1 VAVSPDRPDFTD
13 LAAPSDHKALSRL
26 ADKDSSTTTPNDDE
40 SGKRGLS
47 GSVIGA
53 LLVPGAPSLFRR
65 TTLSAALLLLG
76 VVIPIATI
84 VVALVRR
91 NEITSLLLNQNFLY
105 ALQTIAGLFVLTRLV
120 SVVEVIR
127 SRTEGS
133 PRGWASTLAIVGVM
147 LVTIPAVWSIARAQ
161 DLSRVINDVF
171 VSSGGDAPLAG
182 SEDVPTSVEELDV
195 PTSVEELDV
204 PTSVEELDV
213 PTSVEE
219 FKTILLLGGDEG
231 PGRWAL
237 RTDTMI
243 LVTIHEDS
251 GRIAMISIPR
261 NMYKM
266 QFPPG
271 SAMANEF
278 PKGFPELANAI
289 YPYVTTHEDIR
300 STYVRGDL
308 QPEAIALAS
317 AISYSMDITIDDYV
331 LVNMQGFL
339 EVVDALGGV
348 TLTLDKKLPMPGNV
362 PGAKTEYPRF
372 IGPGKVTM
380 DGTTALGFVRSRSAD
395 SDYGRMGRQR
405 QLLTALVSQVQGSNI
420 LLRFPALTDILRW
433 TVRTSLSPGEF
444 SSLVDRLRSGVSI
457 NESVGLIPP
466 FFNPGNP
473 NFTDIANL
481 IDALQISIRDGV
493 DFPYA

>member
-1 VAVSPDRPDFTD
+1 VAIPPDRYDFTD
-13 LAAPSDHKALSRL
+13 LATPSEHKALKRL
-26 ADKDSSTTTPNDDE
+26 AEMDSSTTTPSDDE
-40 SGKRGLS
+40 SGKRGPS

-76 VVIPIATI
+76 VVTPIATI

-91 NEITSLLLNQNFLY
+91 NEITSLVLNQNFLL
-105 ALQTIAGLFVLTRLV
+105 ALQTIAVLFVLTRLV

-127 SRTEGS
+127 SRSDGAPSRLAT
-133 PRGWASTLAIVGVM
+133 TLAIVGVM
-147 LVTIPAVWSIARAQ
+147 LVATPAVWSIARAQ
-161 DLSRVINDVF
+161 DLSGVVNDVF
-171 VSSGGDAPLAG
+171 VSSGGDAPLAA
-182 SEDVPTSVEELDV
+182 SSDSPTSSDG
-195 PTSVEELDV
+195 
-204 PTSVEELDV
+204 
-213 PTSVEE
+213 

-237 RTDTMI
+237 RTDTII
-243 LVTIHEDS
+243 LVTIHEES

-261 NMYKM
+261 NMYKI

-289 YPYVTTHEDIR
+289 YPYVFTHEEVAA
-300 STYVRGDL
+300 TYVRGDL

-317 AISYSMDITIDDYV
+317 GISYSMNIRIDDYV

-339 EVVDALGGV
+339 EIVDALGGV

-362 PGAKTEYPRF
+362 PGAKTEYPPF

-380 DGTTALGFVRSRSAD
+380 DGTTALGYARSRSAD

-405 QLLTALVSQVQGSNI
+405 QLLTALASQVQGSDI
-420 LLRFPALTDILRW
+420 LLRFPDLTEIMRW
-433 TVRTSLSPGEF
+433 TVRTSLSVGEF
-444 SSLVDRLRSGVSI
+444 SSLVDRLRSGAAI
-457 NESVGLIPP
+457 KESVGLAPP
-466 FFNPGNP
+466 LIVPGNP
-473 NFTDIANL
+473 NFTDISNL
-481 IDALQISIRDGV
+481 IDALQVAIRDNV

>member
-1 VAVSPDRPDFTD
+1 MAVSPDRPDFTD

-195 PTSVEELDV
+195 PTSVEE
-204 PTSVEELDV
+204 
-213 PTSVEE
+213 

-331 LVNMQGFL
+331 LDNMQGFL